1 MDQNQGGKKK
11 DGSLKD
17 LWLGIALTFAIYL
30 IGALLLPSIIQNF
43 FISLVSAAVV
53 HILIIVLS
61 FVKGRKRFG
70 QGLLIGLGIVLLLMA
85 ACFGI
90 IFTSL
95 GGG

>member
-1 MDQNQGGKKK
+1 MDQNQGGNRK

-30 IGALLLPSIIQNF
+30 IGVLLLPNVIQNF
-43 FISLVSAAVV
+43 FISLVSAVV
-53 HILIIVLS
+53 IHIVIIVFS

-70 QGLLIGLGIVLLLMA
+70 QGLLIGLGIALLLVA

-90 IFTSL
+90 VFTSL

>member
-1 MDQNQGGKKK
+1 MDQNHGRNNK

-17 LWLGIALTFAIYL
+17 LWLGIALTLAIYL
-30 IGALLLPSIIQNF
+30 IGALLLPSIIQNL
-43 FISLVSAAVV
+43 FISIVTALVV
-53 HILIIVLS
+53 HIVLIVLS

-70 QGLLIGLGIVLLLMA
+70 QGLLIGLGITLLLVA

-95 GGG
+95 SGG